1 MTTLKMRKT
10 DKSGAT
16 SYAIDGLKRSVY
28 FNAGM
33 FAEGKIPATV
43 EIALP
48 SGFAFASPV
57 APTPKA
63 PRVPLTPAQ
72 KVKAAKAALATAQK
86 AVAAAATP
94 KPVAVAPK
102 ATAKATP
109 KGKK

>member
-1 MTTLKMRKT
+1 MAMATLKMRKT

-16 SYAIDGLKRSVY
+16 SYFIPGVHRSVY

-33 FAEGKIPATV
+33 FQDGKIPPSV

-48 SGFAFASPV
+48 SGFAFSSPET
-57 APTPKA
+57 AKPKA

-72 KVKAAKAALATAQK
+72 KVEAAKAALAA
-86 AVAAAATP
+86 AVKAAAAVATP
-94 KPVAVAPK
+94 KPVVVK
-102 ATAKATP
+102 S

>member
-1 MTTLKMRKT
+1 MATLKMRKT

-33 FAEGKIPATV
+33 FQNGNIPATV
-43 EIALP
+43 EISLP
-48 SGFAFASPV
+48 SGFAFSTPEA
-57 APTPKA
+57 AKPKA

-72 KVKAAKAALATAQK
+72 KVEAAKAAPAA
-86 AVAAAATP
+86 AVKAAAAVATP
-94 KPVAVAPK
+94 PAPK
-102 ATAKATP
+102 ATAK

>member
-16 SYAIDGLKRSVY
+16 SYFVPGLHRSVY

-33 FAEGKIPATV
+33 FADGKIPPSV
-43 EIALP
+43 EIVLP
-48 SGFAFASPV
+48 SGFAFASPE
-57 APTPKA
+57 AAKPKA

-72 KVKAAKAALATAQK
+72 KVEAAKLALAAAVKAAA
-86 AVAAAATP
+86 AVAAP

-102 ATAKATP
+102 SAKGE
-109 KGKK
+109 K